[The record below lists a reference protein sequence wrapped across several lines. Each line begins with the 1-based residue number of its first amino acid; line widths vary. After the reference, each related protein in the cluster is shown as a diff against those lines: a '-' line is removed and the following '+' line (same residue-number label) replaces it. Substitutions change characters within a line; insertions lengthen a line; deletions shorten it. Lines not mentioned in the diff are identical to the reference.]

1 MPKMGNET
9 FAGEAGVCEEATL
22 AGLLARRDVD
32 GFFFMRLFPA
42 LPESGEVVGATLPDG
57 DANDPTSG
65 FFLIQLEFPFHSQ
78 QGHHVRLA

>member
-1 MPKMGNET
+1 
-9 FAGEAGVCEEATL
+9 
-22 AGLLARRDVD
+22 
-32 GFFFMRLFPA
+32 MRLFPA